1 MSAAADAPARAGLP
15 LTLLLA
21 GLAAVGTLSTT
32 IILPAFGSMASD
44 LGVAPGRMGLVLS
57 SFLVAFAVA
66 QLAVGPLSD
75 HVGRRTPILW
85 GLGLFAAGSFVCAV
99 APSFGALLVGRVLQA
114 VGVAG
119 ASVLARAI
127 ARDLF
132 EGEALARTLALVMIA
147 MAAAPGF
154 SPLLGSGLDA
164 AVGWR
169 AVFAIVGA
177 LGLGLAAVYAAR
189 LGETH
194 PCERRRRQR
203 IGDVAAGYR
212 ALLRDPAFARP
223 AVAVALV
230 MGGLFGFFGTTPA
243 ILMQDHGLAP
253 AALGLFFA
261 ATVFVVFAAGF
272 AAPRIAH
279 RLGLRRA
286 ATLGA
291 LVAAAG
297 GAVLLAMPSGLAGF
311 SLGVVVF
318 LAGMGVLN
326 PLGTSLAL
334 GPFGAKAGA
343 ASALLGFLQMAVA
356 AAATAAP
363 SLLPFAVDRV
373 LALELTLL
381 GLTAFLL
388 LLGGPV
394 RRS

>member
-1 MSAAADAPARAGLP
+1 MSAAADAPARAGAP

-21 GLAAVGTLSTT
+21 GLAAIGTLSTT
-32 IILPAFGSMASD
+32 IILPAFGSMATD

-75 HVGRRTPILW
+75 HVGRRAPILW
-85 GLGLFAAGSFVCAV
+85 GLGLFATGSLVCAA
-99 APSFGALLVGRVLQA
+99 APGFGTLLAGRVLQA
-114 VGVAG
+114 AGVAA

-132 EGEALARTLALVMIA
+132 EGAALARTLALVMIA

-154 SPLLGSGLDA
+154 SPLIGSGLDA

-194 PCERRRRQR
+194 PPGRRRRQR
-203 IGDVAAGYR
+203 IGAVAAGYA

-223 AVAVALV
+223 GVAVALV

-243 ILMQDHGLAP
+243 ILMQGQGLPP

-272 AAPRIAH
+272 AAPRIAR
-279 RLGLRRA
+279 RLGLHRA

-297 GAVLLAMPSGLAGF
+297 GAVLLAVPPGLAGF
-311 SLGVVVF
+311 ALGIVVF

-326 PLGTSLAL
+326 PLGTTLAL

-363 SLLPFAVDRV
+363 SLAPFGADRV
-373 LALELTLL
+373 LAAELTLL
-381 GLTAFLL
+381 GLAAFLL
-388 LLGGPV
+388 LAGGP
-394 RRS
+394 RRA

>member
-1 MSAAADAPARAGLP
+1 MTAAAEAPGRAGAG

-32 IILPAFGSMASD
+32 IILPAFGSMAAE
-44 LGVAPGRMGLVLS
+44 LEVAPGRMELVLS
-57 SFLVAFAVA
+57 NFLVAFAVA
-66 QLAVGPLSD
+66 QLGVGPISD
-75 HVGRRTPILW
+75 HVGLRKPVLW
-85 GLGLFAAGSFVCAV
+85 GLGLFAAGSLACAL
-99 APSFGALLVGRVLQA
+99 APSFGGLLAGRVLQA
-114 VGVAG
+114 AGVAG
-119 ASVLARAI
+119 ASVLSRAI

-154 SPLLGSGLDA
+154 SPLVGSGLDA

-177 LGLGLAAVYAAR
+177 LGLGLGAIYATR

-194 PCERRRRQR
+194 PPDRRRRQR
-203 IGDVAAGYR
+203 IGEIAAGYG

-223 AVAVALV
+223 GLAVALV

-243 ILMQDHGLAP
+243 ILMQAHGLP
-253 AALGLFFA
+253 PVALGLFFA

-286 ATLGA
+286 ATLGG
-291 LVAAAG
+291 LFAAAG
-297 GAVLLAMPSGLAGF
+297 GVLLLVAPPTLAGL
-311 SLGVVVF
+311 SVAIVVF

-326 PLGTSLAL
+326 PPRHRARTRAVRRAGRRRL
-334 GPFGAKAGA
+334 GA
-343 ASALLGFLQMAVA
+343 ARLSA
-356 AAATAAP
+356 
-363 SLLPFAVDRV
+363 D
-373 LALELTLL
+373 
-381 GLTAFLL
+381 
-388 LLGGPV
+388 GGRG
-394 RRS
+394 RRHRHADPRPLRRRARPCP